1 MKNNREDAMES
12 LCEGL
17 ANKPVSFTAYHGG
30 VEPDMTPDE
39 GRAFYLTDDYD
50 LAHLFAR
57 REVYDDGLY
66 EGEIPTIFTYKG
78 TFNNPYFLTDDE
90 YDSEGQDSNIDYEKW
105 VEMGVDGLVYEGQ
118 GGSTYYIVIDLSTIK
133 LVDKKVYWEEE
144 IKDDELDESKQHDL
158 SDKSNMADSLR
169 CLQIWA
175 DHNEGMEAINI
186 IPPARAWEGLSDKQK
201 KDIIKQHDGAFEYW
215 DGDTT
220 ADWVANELEKNG
232 FSSDYDSKSCDGF
245 RDKLYEDIG
254 FDIFDVLLESNIL
267 TEDIE
272 AVKKYF
278 PKVPEEKI
286 QTLIELDPTYQGGDN
301 LGKFGKW
308 ILGLYNK
315 GQLKDEDFYKVPQY
329 LTTFKDN
336 LKKIQNKDIMSYKT
350 LPDLAQAIQPYEGQK
365 DVSKKQ
371 QVKQLK
377 SDEAEKVL
385 ETGNWLI
392 VHPKTH
398 KADCYYGAN
407 TKWCTASKDDDTW
420 FDEYND
426 KGPLFILINKNNN
439 EKFQFHFESLSFMD
453 ELDKP
458 EFPQLIIS
466 NDSEVVKWFKQ
477 YAFENI
483 DNIIEEYNE
492 DNWDDIVF
500 GGSTGYAYRV
510 DITDI
515 LNFCVQFSESNL
527 ALKKIITMFYEELE
541 LEGFGSKLI
550 YKLFES
556 DEEFKDKCDKLV
568 AEYSPHDYFIK
579 TYHYKTTGL
588 FTDKDFRQM
597 LFRKLRDSVYND
609 LARPL
614 LDKIINEIVEIDEDD
629 DSFYVEFDENELVN
643 SLYQRGDFRNCKEKL
658 RISSEG
664 NRVNFSDLG
673 ITTDDF
679 LKDTVIKAIKE
690 YFEGNDDQMEF
701 DFAAESVMK
710 YKNPFLED

>member
-1 MKNNREDAMES
+1 MKNNREDAIKS

-78 TFNNPYFLTDDE
+78 TFNNPYYLTDDE

-144 IKDDELDESKQHDL
+144 IKDDDDIEESVNNHML
-158 SDKSNMADSLR
+158 N
-169 CLQIWA
+169 
-175 DHNEGMEAINI
+175 
-186 IPPARAWEGLSDKQK
+186 
-201 KDIIKQHDGAFEYW
+201 
-215 DGDTT
+215 
-220 ADWVANELEKNG
+220 
-232 FSSDYDSKSCDGF
+232 
-245 RDKLYEDIG
+245 
-254 FDIFDVLLESNIL
+254 VLLESNIL
-267 TEDIE
+267 TEDIA

-350 LPDLAQAIQPYEGQK
+350 LPDLAQAIQPHEGQK

-426 KGPLFILINKNNN
+426 KGPLFILINKKNN
-439 EKFQFHFESLSFMD
+439 EKFQFHFQTQSFMN

-466 NDSEVVKWFKQ
+466 NDNEVVKWFKQ

-492 DNWDDIVF
+492 DNWDAIDF

-597 LFRKLRDSVYND
+597 LFKKLRDSVYNE